1 MCYNLT
7 INLLYNKKVGYISGP
22 ILVLLWF
29 FNIIDYPIALFSIG
43 CFLSINNISFNRSIS
58 KLNYIIV
65 LLLFIIATIM
75 KTYLS
80 YYDCSYID
88 ILGNVVILLGVIS
101 IWIAYD

>member
-7 INLLYNKKVGYISGP
+7 INLLYNKKIGYVSGP

-43 CFLSINNISFNRSIS
+43 CFLSINNISFNRSVS
-58 KLNYIIV
+58 KLKYIIV
-65 LLLFIIATIM
+65 LLLFVIATIM

-80 YYDCSYID
+80 YYDFS
-88 ILGNVVILLGVIS
+88 L
-101 IWIAYD
+101 